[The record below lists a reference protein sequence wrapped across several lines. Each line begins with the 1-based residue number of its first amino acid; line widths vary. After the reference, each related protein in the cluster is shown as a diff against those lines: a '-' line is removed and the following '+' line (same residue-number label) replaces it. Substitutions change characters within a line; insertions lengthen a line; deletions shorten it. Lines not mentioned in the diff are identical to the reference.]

1 MSTHFTARSTINSG
15 TNSVGV
21 AGTPSRCRVAFMGT
35 PDFVVPVLD
44 GLAAN
49 PALNVVAA
57 YVPPDRPRGRGR
69 SLTPAPVKQR
79 ALELGIPVAQPATL
93 RNSNAVAELAGFE
106 ADVIVVAAYGRILPP
121 DVLGLPRFGCLNLH
135 PSLLPRHRGPSPVVS
150 TILAGDETTG
160 VTLMLLDEGMDTGP
174 IIAQRQRPVSWHDD
188 AISLTATLFADGVD
202 LLNES
207 LPGWLAGAIQASPQD
222 DALATYTAKIERA
235 DGAVDWTL
243 SAITLARRLRA
254 YTPWPGLHTR
264 WNGIEVKIL
273 AAEAIDGDGVDAGV
287 VVDTGSS
294 SIAIGTGDGLLSV
307 GRLQVEGKRA
317 AGTAEFLR
325 GYPQFIGARLGDAA
339 V

>member
-1 MSTHFTARSTINSG
+1 MSTHFTARSTINFG
-15 TNSVGV
+15 ANSAGI
-21 AGTPSRCRVAFMGT
+21 AGTPSRCQVVFMGT

-69 SLTPAPVKQR
+69 SLEAAPVKQR

-93 RNSNAVAELAGFE
+93 RNSNVVAELAAFE
-106 ADVIVVAAYGRILPP
+106 PDVIVVAAYGRILPP

-150 TILAGDETTG
+150 AILAGDETTG

-174 IIAQRQRPVSWHDD
+174 IIAQCQRPVSWHDD
-188 AISLTATLFADGVD
+188 ANSLTATLFADGVD
-202 LLNES
+202 LLNEC
-207 LPGWLAGAIQASPQD
+207 LPGWLAGAIHASPQD
-222 DALATYTAKIERA
+222 DALATWTAKIERA

-243 SAITLARRLRA
+243 PAATLARRLRA

-273 AAEAIDGDGVDAGV
+273 AAEATGGDGGDGVDAGV
-287 VVDTGSS
+287 VVDTGSPK
-294 SIAIGTGDGLLSV
+294 IAIGTGDGLLVV
-307 GRLQVEGKRA
+307 GRLQLEGRRA
-317 AGTAEFLR
+317 ADAAEFLR
-325 GYPQFIGARLGDAA
+325 GYPSFVGSHLG
-339 V
+339 

>member
-15 TNSVGV
+15 TDSVGV
-21 AGTPSRCRVAFMGT
+21 AGTLSRCRVAFMGT

-49 PALNVVAA
+49 PTLNVVAA

-69 SLTPAPVKQR
+69 SLAAAPVKQR

-121 DVLGLPRFGCLNLH
+121 NVLGLPRFGCLNLH

-174 IIAQRQRPVSWHDD
+174 IIAQRQRPVSWRDD
-188 AISLTATLFADGVD
+188 ANSLTATLFADGVD
-202 LLNES
+202 LLNEG
-207 LPGWLAGAIQASPQD
+207 LPGWLAGAIQSSPQD

-235 DGAVDWTL
+235 DGAIDWML
-243 SAITLARRLRA
+243 PAATLARRLRA

-273 AAEAIDGDGVDAGV
+273 AAEAMGGDGADAGV

-294 SIAIGTGDGLLSV
+294 NIAIGTGDGLLVV
-307 GRLQVEGKRA
+307 GRLQLEGRRA
-317 AGTAEFLR
+317 AAAAEFLR
-325 GYPQFIGARLGDAA
+325 GYPQFVGARLG
-339 V
+339 

>member
-1 MSTHFTARSTINSG
+1 MSTHFTARSTINFG
-15 TNSVGV
+15 ANSAGI
-21 AGTPSRCRVAFMGT
+21 AGTPSRCQVVFMGT

-69 SLTPAPVKQR
+69 SLEAAPVKQR

-93 RNSNAVAELAGFE
+93 RNSNVVAELAGFE
-106 ADVIVVAAYGRILPP
+106 PDVIVVAAYGRILPP

-150 TILAGDETTG
+150 AILAGDETTG

-174 IIAQRQRPVSWHDD
+174 IIAQRQRPVYWHDD
-188 AISLTATLFADGVD
+188 ANSLTATLFADGVD
-202 LLNES
+202 LLNEC
-207 LPGWLAGAIQASPQD
+207 LPGWLAGAIHASPQD
-222 DALATYTAKIERA
+222 DALATWTAKIERA

-243 SAITLARRLRA
+243 PAATLARRLRA

-264 WNGIEVKIL
+264 WNGMEVKIL
-273 AAEAIDGDGVDAGV
+273 AAEAIVGDGVDAGV

-294 SIAIGTGDGLLSV
+294 NIAIGTGDGLLVV
-307 GRLQVEGKRA
+307 GRLQLEGRRA
-317 AGTAEFLR
+317 ADAAEFRR
-325 GYPQFIGARLGDAA
+325 GYPSFVGSHLG
-339 V
+339 